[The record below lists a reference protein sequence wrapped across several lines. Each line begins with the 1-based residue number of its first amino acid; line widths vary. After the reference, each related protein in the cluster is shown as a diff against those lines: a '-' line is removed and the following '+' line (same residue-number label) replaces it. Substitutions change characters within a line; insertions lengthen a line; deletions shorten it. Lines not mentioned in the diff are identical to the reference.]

1 MAETILLVEDEA
13 GLRTYLTTELE
24 FEGYHVLVTASGSS
38 ALATYSA
45 NQFAINAILLDWML
59 PELDGLEV
67 MRRIRKGDDVPIIMM
82 TARDYV
88 GDKVAG
94 LDAGADDYIT
104 KPFEIEELLARIR
117 VVMRHQLKKNDATYQ
132 VGDLQLDVR
141 TRIATRNGFTCDVLT
156 QREVDLLELLM
167 QHAGTP
173 VTRAEILDRIWG
185 QDYVG
190 QMNIIDVY
198 IRYLRNKI
206 DLPRFAPLIHTV
218 RGIGYMLQA

>member
-24 FEGYHVLVTASGSS
+24 FEGYHVLVAASGSS